1 MSATFWKFL
10 VFNVT
15 SRQPSALKFAN
26 CPRHIFRSAKT
37 GIGINNRRNVHGVDD
52 VSGQLRYLGQG
63 KQTNIRHARRCI
75 REAGPT
81 NVNCIEAGT
90 FHLSGH
96 DRIRHAG
103 HCHTALGNEFP
114 KPARLT
120 LLHYFFLP
128 TLSLARARPVFVSF
142 ASGPASRADISCCY
156 AISTSASPALIHSH
170 FPPHQVSTPGRSTRI
185 PHECHRGFC
194 GGDRGRTSI
203 LHDFGGGLRGHL

>member
-1 MSATFWKFL
+1 MKNTLKALFAAGGAITAALGMGAATTPAQAQGKTITLCWAAWDPANAL
-10 VFNVT
+10 VELSKDFT
-15 SRQPSALKFAN
+15 
-26 CPRHIFRSAKT
+26 AKT

-128 TLSLARARPVFVSF
+128 TLSLARDRK
-142 ASGPASRADISCCY
+142 
-156 AISTSASPALIHSH
+156 
-170 FPPHQVSTPGRSTRI
+170 STRLNSS
-185 PHECHRGFC
+185 H
-194 GGDRGRTSI
+194 
-203 LHDFGGGLRGHL
+203 